1 MSEISSMYNVEEL
14 AKYIGLNDIPKSWYV
29 AYKEIKDRKIPK
41 TILEKD
47 LLSEILE
54 YYEVND
60 MDFKSNIL
68 DTVDLVKKDEKLQII
83 VYLLYYIL
91 YIDNTGLYKD
101 VWNWKMSTNLFKS
114 AGNYMIPVIALL
126 SGCKLHK
133 ENMSKK
139 NYDKEQIEEQKK
151 NIRECCLLDK
161 KRFNIDG
168 IRFSQMIWGS
178 YFINGRI
185 IQVGRLQYEYSNEI
199 PNEIA
204 KYKNHDYIKIHIPRG
219 KELNEAEVD
228 ESIGN
233 SKNKIKAFYPEIDI
247 SKLLFFTESWLLS
260 NELDDILD
268 KESNIIKFKSKFK
281 IIKQIENNSDFLNF
295 VFNERED
302 NIDYNNLQEKTKL
315 QKELKKFFISNKRL
329 HIGLGILIDNE
340 RIK

>member
-1 MSEISSMYNVEEL
+1 MCEISSMYNIEEL
-14 AKYIGLNDIPKSWYV
+14 AKYIGLNDTPNSWYV
-29 AYKEIKDRKIPK
+29 AYKEIKEKKLPE

-114 AGNYMIPVIALL
+114 AGNYMIPVIVLL

-133 ENMSKK
+133 ENMIKR
-139 NYDKEQIEEQKK
+139 NYDEEQINEQKK

-168 IRFSQMIWGS
+168 IRFSQMVWGS
-178 YFINGRI
+178 YFMNGRI
-185 IQVGRLQYEYSNEI
+185 IQIGRLQYEYSNEI
-199 PNEIA
+199 PYEIA

-219 KELNEAEVD
+219 KELNEDVVD

-233 SKNKIKAFYPEIDI
+233 SKNRIKNFYPEIDV

-302 NIDYNNLQEKTKL
+302 SIDYNNLQEKTKL
-315 QKELKKFFISNKRL
+315 QKELKKFFIRNRRL

>member
-14 AKYIGLNDIPKSWYV
+14 AKYIGLNDTPKSWYI
-29 AYKEIKDRKIPK
+29 AYKEIKDKKMPK

-185 IQVGRLQYEYSNEI
+185 IQVGRLQYEYLNEV
-199 PNEIA
+199 PHEIA

-219 KELNEAEVD
+219 EELNEAEVD
-228 ESIGN
+228 KSIGN

-295 VFNERED
+295 VFNERKD
-302 NIDYNNLQEKTKL
+302 SIDYNNLQEKTKL
-315 QKELKKFFISNKRL
+315 QKELKKFFISNRRL

>member
-1 MSEISSMYNVEEL
+1 MCEISSMYNIEEL
-14 AKYIGLNDIPKSWYV
+14 AKYIGLNDTPNSWYV
-29 AYKEIKDRKIPK
+29 AYKEIKEKKLPE

-68 DTVDLVKKDEKLQII
+68 DTVDLVKKDEKLQVI

-114 AGNYMIPVIALL
+114 AGNYMIPVIVLL

-133 ENMSKK
+133 ENMRKR
-139 NYDKEQIEEQKK
+139 NYDKEQINEQKK

-168 IRFSQMIWGS
+168 IRFSQMVWGS

-185 IQVGRLQYEYSNEI
+185 IQVGRLQYEYLNEV
-199 PNEIA
+199 PYEIA
-204 KYKNHDYIKIHIPRG
+204 KYKNYDYFKIHISRG
-219 KELNEAEVD
+219 KELNEDEVD
-228 ESIGN
+228 ESIYR
-233 SKNKIKAFYPEIDI
+233 SKNKIKNFYPEIDL
-247 SKLLFFTESWLLS
+247 SRLLFFTKSWLLS
-260 NELDDILD
+260 NELDNILD

-281 IIKQIENNSDFLNF
+281 IIKQIENKSDFLNF
-295 VFNERED
+295 VFDEKKD
-302 NIDYNNLQEKTKL
+302 NIDYNNLKEETKL
-315 QKELKKFFISNKRL
+315 QKELKKFFLSNKKL
-329 HIGLGILIDNE
+329 HIGLGILKDNE
-340 RIK
+340 IIK